1 MIGIRI
7 VKFYA
12 WEQAFVKRIYAARE
26 PELKAIKRQSVNRSY
41 FFFIMQNTTTI
52 IIGKIYYI

>member
-12 WEQAFVKRIYAARE
+12 WEHAFVKRIYAARDI
-26 PELKAIKRQSVNRSY
+26 ELKAIKRQSVNRSY
-41 FFFIMQNTTTI
+41 LFFIMQNTTTI
-52 IIGKIYYI
+52 IIGKI